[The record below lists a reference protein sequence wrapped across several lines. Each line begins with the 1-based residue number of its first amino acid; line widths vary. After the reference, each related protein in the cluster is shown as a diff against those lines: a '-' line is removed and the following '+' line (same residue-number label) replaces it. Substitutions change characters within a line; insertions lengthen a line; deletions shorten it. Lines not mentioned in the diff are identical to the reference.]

1 MHFPIMP
8 KIKENKNIIFIFI
21 PALIT
26 FCLILIPT
34 FKYQWPLSWD
44 IFYHIHIS
52 QLYLENG
59 LIFFDDLTYAPY
71 GRPIFYPPL
80 FHFLLISL
88 KEIFGWTLFDS
99 ARYIQPVLGSLTILS
114 FSFVAYRM
122 YNATTGFLTGIFVM
136 FTTFFSRM
144 IIPIPETM
152 ALILLPLLA
161 YFYYISLENNKLFP
175 ALLAGILLGMVLL
188 THLLSSSIII
198 LIILIYTII
207 IGLIQKEPVL
217 KQFLVLLATSMA
229 IAAVWYLPLILSYG
243 FSFKSPPAQGIELFK
258 YLTLF
263 GIVPLIF
270 SFIGS
275 FYASKRRKKQDLLI
289 LVWTIAILLFS
300 LAHFIGIPVLSER
313 ILNFAVFPLMLL
325 AALGIQ
331 CITVEGDKRPAY
343 ILMALIIIFGFSFG
357 YSTVNSASPFIKP
370 SDFELSKWFKD
381 NGDKESLVV
390 SYNYELD
397 PLIVSI
403 SRQPVSAGGYAP
415 GMLRG
420 LNILKYLQGDFN
432 RDDIR
437 QDQAGYIILPRG
449 VAEPPYSRLV
459 YLNKNYKVFE
469 LEKN

>member
-1 MHFPIMP
+1 MHFPILP

-34 FKYQWPLSWD
+34 FRYQWPLSWD

-59 LIFFDDLTYAPY
+59 VIFFDDLTYAPY

-80 FHFLLISL
+80 FHFFLISL
-88 KEIFGWTLFDS
+88 KEILGWTVFDS
-99 ARYIQPVLGSLTILS
+99 ARYMQPFLGSLTILS

-161 YFYYISLENNKLFP
+161 YFYYISLENNKLIP
-175 ALLAGILLGMVLL
+175 ALLAGILLGLAFL
-188 THLLSSSIII
+188 THLLSSGIIL
-198 LIILIYTII
+198 LIILIYTLII
-207 IGLIQKEPVL
+207 WWVQKEPVI
-217 KQFLVLLATSMA
+217 KYFSVLLATSMV
-229 IAAVWYLPLILSYG
+229 IAAVWYAPLILSYG

-263 GIVPLIF
+263 GIFPLIF

-275 FYASKRRKKQDLLI
+275 FYVFKRRKKQDLLI
-289 LVWTIAILLFS
+289 LSWAITILLLS

-313 ILNFAVFPLMLL
+313 ILNFAVFPLMVL
-325 AALGIQ
+325 AGLGIQ
-331 CITVEGDKRPAY
+331 CIVVEGDKRPAY
-343 ILMALIIIFGFSFG
+343 ILMALFIIFGFSFG
-357 YSTVNSASPFIKP
+357 YSTVNSASPSIKQA
-370 SDFELSKWFKD
+370 DFELSKWFKD
-381 NGDKESLVV
+381 NGDKESVV
-390 SYNYELD
+390 VAYNYELD
-397 PLIVSI
+397 PFIVSI

-415 GMLRG
+415 GMIHG
-420 LNILKYLQGDFN
+420 LNILKYLQADFDRN
-432 RDDIR
+432 DIQ
-437 QDQAGYIILPRG
+437 QDQVGYIILPRG

-469 LEKN
+469 LEKD